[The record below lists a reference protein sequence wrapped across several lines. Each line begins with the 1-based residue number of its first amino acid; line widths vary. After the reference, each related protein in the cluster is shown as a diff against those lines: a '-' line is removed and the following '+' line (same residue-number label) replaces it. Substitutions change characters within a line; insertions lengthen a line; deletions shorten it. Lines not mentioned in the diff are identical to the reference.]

1 MGFLVGTRNALS
13 DAGRRS
19 LTMVIQDLNPKSLG
33 ALIALF
39 ERAVTLYA
47 ARLGINAYHQP
58 GVEAGKKA
66 ASEALALQHQIF
78 AGEVLVEDD
87 DTWLIRAH
95 LQANGRL

>member
-1 MGFLVGTRNALS
+1 M
-13 DAGRRS
+13 
-19 LTMVIQDLNPKSLG
+19 G

-66 ASEALALQHQIF
+66 ASKALDLQHQIL
-78 AGEVLVEDD
+78 AGDEMIEDD

-95 LQANGRL
+95 LQANGRI